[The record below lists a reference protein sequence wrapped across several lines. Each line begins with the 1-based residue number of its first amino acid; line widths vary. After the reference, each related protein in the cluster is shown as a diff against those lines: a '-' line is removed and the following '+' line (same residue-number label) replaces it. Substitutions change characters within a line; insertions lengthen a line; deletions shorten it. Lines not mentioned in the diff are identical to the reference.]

1 MPPAEHFAAP
11 PGWEWWIL
19 GYFFF
24 GGLSGGSYAIG
35 TLLRLAGTAAD
46 QRAARIAFI
55 ASFLALLPCP
65 IFLIADLGQP
75 LRFINMLFDAS
86 NGGLAFKPW
95 SPMSLGSW
103 ALLGFGLFSFVS
115 FLGAVADS
123 GWHAA
128 DPIARILR
136 GTVGAVWNVIG
147 TGLGF
152 FVGGYTGVL
161 LAVSNQPVWSDGWP
175 LGGVF
180 LASSLTGAAALLL
193 LLANSR
199 RDIDAGTTVRLAL
212 ADRNFALLEIVLIA
226 VFVATVALA
235 GTIGKMA
242 ALHDL
247 ASRRRPPLG
256 ARDRPAACTP
266 QRPGPPR
273 PRDLFRAKLTRP
285 PIRRGRF
292 GQSASTATRFPL
304 LGESSTPKLAG
315 LAIRRMGP
323 HGKRSTVGNIPRART
338 GGPTAGR
345 SISAARTGDDRGDRP
360 HVGIRCRPDAE
371 APLSAR
377 DDGRRAHAD
386 PLLAAEDPPAR
397 PRLL

>member
-75 LRFINMLFDAS
+75 LRFINMLVDAS
-86 NGGLAFKPW
+86 SGGLAFKPW

-115 FLGAVADS
+115 FLGAIADS

-136 GTVGAVWNVIG
+136 GTVGAVWTIIG
-147 TGLGF
+147 TVFALF
-152 FVGGYTGVL
+152 ICAYTGVL

-175 LGGVF
+175 LGGMF
-180 LASSLTGAAALLL
+180 LASALSGSAALIL
-193 LLANSR
+193 LLARWR
-199 RDIDAGTTVRLAL
+199 RSVDAGTELRLEA
-212 ADRNFALLEIVLIA
+212 ADRNFVILEAILIAAFLITVGIAGTLGKVLGVWIVLWI
-226 VFVATVALA
+226 VVVLGLLA
-235 GTIGKMA
+235 
-242 ALHDL
+242 
-247 ASRRRPPLG
+247 PFLG
-256 ARDRPAACTP
+256 ARSARGLPALAVP
-266 QRPGPPR
+266 A
-273 PRDLFRAKLTRP
+273 LA
-285 PIRRGRF
+285 
-292 GQSASTATRFPL
+292 L
-304 LGESSTPKLAG
+304 LGVLA
-315 LAIRRMGP
+315 L
-323 HGKRSTVGNIPRART
+323 RALV
-338 GGPTAGR
+338 
-345 SISAARTGDDRGDRP
+345 IFSAQT
-360 HVGIRCRPDAE
+360 
-371 APLSAR
+371 
-377 DDGRRAHAD
+377 
-386 PLLAAEDPPAR
+386 
-397 PRLL
+397 